1 MKIFFVKSKRQKR
14 NKSEKIRNHPLKPR
28 RMNHHPLKPR
38 GMNHHPLKP
47 RGMNHHPLKPRRMN
61 YHPLKPRRMNYHTL
75 KPRRMNPTNERKS
88 RILMNQWP
96 LNPKRGGRHIHFLT
110 RFCFQRG
117 NRKIKYLIYLRQVK
131 VYIQVRPLEKR
142 VA

>member
-1 MKIFFVKSKRQKR
+1 MWRFFFVKSKRQKR

-47 RGMNHHPLKPRRMN
+47 RRMN

-75 KPRRMNPTNERKS
+75 KPRSMNPTNERKS

-142 VA
+142 VT